1 MEKIGLKLQIDDYTR
16 LEKEETLIWNY
27 IFCESTNFGVET
39 TPGSDC

>member
-27 IFCESTNFGVET
+27 IFFESTKFEVKT
-39 TPGSDC
+39 TSGSDC